1 MTDHEE
7 IRLLL
12 YDFAAGELLP
22 DRRGSVETHVAG
34 CADCRADLEGI
45 RALLAALP
53 GGTASPA
60 DERPASYWARFP
72 ENVEKQIRNLETAG
86 AKVPRRRHEPARV
99 LFPVRPVFG
108 TAGVLGL
115 LVATFL
121 VVSRTALP
129 PASAPAETAIVSAAV
144 PADTAVGDYFR
155 RSKALLVGLTNI
167 DVREGSS
174 IDLGAERRKSGEL
187 LEEARRLRQRP
198 LDPRSARVIDD
209 MERIFLKAKNID
221 PGHPADDVSM
231 LREGI
236 ERNNLLFRV
245 RMSEAAYGQASSTR
259 TAGGE
264 N

>member
-86 AKVPRRRHEPARV
+86 AKVPRRRQEPARV

-108 TAGVLGL
+108 TVGVLGL

-129 PASAPAETAIVSAAV
+129 PVPAETAMVAAFA